1 MKLYAR
7 TLLII
12 IGLILFQSFLT
23 FILVTNS
30 IKTVNEN
37 DYTKELRDET
47 AAALDTFYE
56 TKQLLWEG
64 LLKMSSAGTL
74 LEETVISSENADSAY
89 SKAVKG
95 LLNQNR
101 VDWVVFRNVPEQH
114 NSGASAS
121 AETHLLFSLNLTLFP
136 FDEFS
141 ILPGV
146 KDFPSLGLYEH
157 SGALYLIG
165 SVQLDN
171 AVNVYLIKSLNMDFL
186 RTLPQKQETLVTLM
200 LDGQP
205 FLTSQMQAA
214 ESSDFSSIP
223 EMERTPFIESYRLFQ
238 DSGSSY
244 YMNLIKLGAVESSVI
259 RSSGEDGS
267 EDEDKS
273 LGLRDQGIAESEGL
287 DDSDDSEIQ
296 QLCIGVGISNQ
307 PYENRL
313 MLIRSN
319 LFWVSGAVSLL
330 AAALALLFSRHLT
343 KPIRKLVLAMNN
355 IRRGNYHSKLPQNTA
370 VEVKTLVSGFR
381 AMETALEKDK
391 IAMNTYIEEITHLK
405 DFNEQVIE
413 SLQSAIVIVSLEGT
427 ITHGNSNFFSL
438 STLGAEAAGTAGT
451 VGVSAAEAAPEL
463 FTPDLLEEMELIV
476 RGEKESSV
484 TNKRLG
490 RDTVYEIKIYPF
502 LMFHADDE
510 LKELLIV
517 IDDISK
523 RLEADEKI
531 YQAEKLASI
540 SLLTAGVAHEINN
553 PLTSILSNVQLLIED
568 ETDADKE
575 ESLKWMEQETKRI
588 ARIISKLLNFSG
600 QGMENDFCPDAVDV
614 LENVIHL
621 FSYSVDSGKHV
632 HIEKRLEPMPMLGI
646 SSDELRQISMN
657 LLKNALQ
664 AISYDGTI
672 EISCRY
678 IEERQQGEIV
688 FSDSGPGIDEKYIKK
703 IFDPFFTTK
712 LSGEGLGLGLSLVYG
727 IIKKRGG
734 LVDVENNADHGVS
747 IRILLPVLIDS

>member
-74 LEETVISSENADSAY
+74 LEETVISSENADSTY
-89 SKAVKG
+89 STAVKG

-101 VDWVVFRNVPEQH
+101 VDWVVFQNIPERH

-121 AETHLLFSLNLTLFP
+121 AENHLLFSLNLTLFP

-146 KDFPSLGLYEH
+146 KEFPSLGLYEH
-157 SGALYLIG
+157 NGALYLIG
-165 SVQLDN
+165 SVQLEN
-171 AVNVYLIKSLNMDFL
+171 AVHVYLIKSLNMDFL
-186 RTLPQKQETLVTLM
+186 RSLPQKQETLVTLM
-200 LDGQP
+200 LDGEP
-205 FLTSQMQAA
+205 FLINQTQAA
-214 ESSDFSSIP
+214 ERSDFNSFP
-223 EMERTPFIESYRLFQ
+223 EMVRKPVIESYRLFQ
-238 DSGSSY
+238 DGGSSY
-244 YMNLIKLGAVESSVI
+244 YMNLIKLGSVESSVI
-259 RSSGEDGS
+259 GSSGEGGT
-267 EDEDKS
+267 EDENAS
-273 LGLRDQGIAESEGL
+273 LGLQGQKTAEMEESAAESK
-287 DDSDDSEIQ
+287 SESKEVEIR

-307 PYENRL
+307 AYDNRL

-355 IRRGNYHSKLPQNTA
+355 IRKGNYHSALPQNTA

-391 IAMNTYIEEITHLK
+391 IAMNTYIDEITHLK
-405 DFNEQVIE
+405 DFNEQVID
-413 SLQSAIVIVSLEGT
+413 SLQSAIVIVSPEGT

-438 STLGAEAAGTAGT
+438 SSLGSEAAGGR
-451 VGVSAAEAAPEL
+451 AAEAAPEL
-463 FTPDLLEEMELIV
+463 FTPDLLEEMKLIV

-490 RDTVYEIKIYPF
+490 RDMVYEIKIYPF
-502 LMFHADDE
+502 SMFHADDE

-632 HIEKRLEPMPMLGI
+632 HIVKSLESMPTLGI

-664 AISYDGTI
+664 AISYDGSI

-678 IEERQQGEIV
+678 IEDKQQGEIV
-688 FSDSGPGIDEKYIKK
+688 FSDSGPGIDEKYINK

-734 LVDVENNADHGVS
+734 LVDVENNEDSGVS
-747 IRILLPVLIDS
+747 IRIILPVLIDT